1 MLGRKLTWS
10 SCANCSHKGDGP
22 GYFWIF
28 AWFGNLVAT
37 RSLGFKTKSIIIS
50 SVFAFN
56 DFWCLLPFSNLD
68 KKPQRIKARAMSP
81 VAIQVGPRAGFMAC
95 AVPLI
100 WAKLVELIFWIRSIP
115 SKKQLVFFCQ
125 GIYGN
130 ETDIPQRIAQQ
141 CCTKIF
147 QLEFQLGDLLIC
159 HMGRGNYMPSNPK
172 DWNWHFIFFLPPNE
186 SRIPAGSMVLRF
198 LWNSSHISAKKNPTR
213 MKLISGKPKFMG
225 FAF

>member
-1 MLGRKLTWS
+1 MIFGVF
-10 SCANCSHKGDGP
+10 SH
-22 GYFWIF
+22 
-28 AWFGNLVAT
+28 
-37 RSLGFKTKSIIIS
+37 
-50 SVFAFN
+50 SVI
-56 DFWCLLPFSNLD
+56 WT

-81 VAIQVGPRAGFMAC
+81 VAIQVGPRASFMAC

-115 SKKQLVFFCQ
+115 SKKPSVLFCQ

-172 DWNWHFIFFLPPNE
+172 DWNWHFTFFFATQW
-186 SRIPAGSMVLRF
+186 IP
-198 LWNSSHISAKKNPTR
+198 NSSWVYGSAISLEFFPYRCQK
-213 MKLISGKPKFMG
+213 IQPKWN
-225 FAF
+225 